1 MLVCTKATTAAV
13 SLELAAIGATGT
25 VVGRDGDCAA
35 AASAAATTA
44 AATTAAVEILF
55 LRRARHTKSVNV
67 LELMARVHATRA
79 DCDCD
84 CDSDID
90 IDECEINSKSNSK
103 SNLSPIS
110 IVKST
115 VKSNY
120 L

>member
-44 AATTAAVEILF
+44 AATTAAVDILF

-84 CDSDID
+84 CDGDID